1 MEGISTVF
9 SMLIKSRKMSR
20 FRPGSFFAMAFVL
33 SVVGSPA
40 LSWQLGDRQAYN
52 NKMALLNVM
61 LEGAKQRAVDTD
73 DLQTLCLVMSIGNDV
88 TERYLQEHSS
98 DQQIEQ
104 RLQGMRNDFTS
115 CLGLLYSGQ

>member
-1 MEGISTVF
+1 
-9 SMLIKSRKMSR
+9 
-20 FRPGSFFAMAFVL
+20 MAFAL
-33 SVVGSPA
+33 SVVGFLA

-88 TERYLQEHSS
+88 TERYLQEHSN

>member
-1 MEGISTVF
+1 
-9 SMLIKSRKMSR
+9 
-20 FRPGSFFAMAFVL
+20 MAFAL

-40 LSWQLGDRQAYN
+40 LGWQLGDRQAYN

-88 TERYLQEHSS
+88 TERYLQEHSN

>member
-1 MEGISTVF
+1 
-9 SMLIKSRKMSR
+9 MSR
-20 FRPGSFFAMAFVL
+20 FRPASLVAMAFVL
-33 SVVGSPA
+33 SVVGSPV

-88 TERYLQEHSS
+88 TERYLQEHSN

-104 RLQGMRNDFTS
+104 RLKGMRNDFTS

>member
-1 MEGISTVF
+1 MS
-9 SMLIKSRKMSR
+9 IKRRKMFR
-20 FRPGSFFAMAFVL
+20 FQAESVMPVGCVL
-33 SVVGSPA
+33 TIVGSPA

-61 LEGAKQRAVDTD
+61 LEGAKQRAVDTN

-104 RLQGMRNDFTS
+104 RLKGMRNDFTS

>member
-1 MEGISTVF
+1 MG
-9 SMLIKSRKMSR
+9 
-20 FRPGSFFAMAFVL
+20 FVL
-33 SVVGSPA
+33 SMAASPV

-104 RLQGMRNDFTS
+104 RLKGMRNDFTS
-115 CLGLLYSGQ
+115 CLGLLYDAQ

>member
-1 MEGISTVF
+1 
-9 SMLIKSRKMSR
+9 
-20 FRPGSFFAMAFVL
+20 MAFAL

-40 LSWQLGDRQAYN
+40 FSWQLGDRQAYN

-88 TERYLQEHSS
+88 TERYLQEHSN

>member
-1 MEGISTVF
+1 M
-9 SMLIKSRKMSR
+9 
-20 FRPGSFFAMAFVL
+20 FRVRAGSFLAMGFVL
-33 SVVGSPA
+33 SMVGSPV

-88 TERYLQEHSS
+88 TERYLQEHSN

>member
-1 MEGISTVF
+1 
-9 SMLIKSRKMSR
+9 MSR
-20 FRPGSFFAMAFVL
+20 FRPGSLVAMAFVL

-88 TERYLQEHSS
+88 TERYLQEQSS
-98 DQQIEQ
+98 DKQIQQ
-104 RLQGMRNDFTS
+104 RLKGMRNDFTS
-115 CLGLLYSGQ
+115 CLGLLYRNQ

>member
-1 MEGISTVF
+1 MG
-9 SMLIKSRKMSR
+9 
-20 FRPGSFFAMAFVL
+20 FVL
-33 SVVGSPA
+33 SMVASPA
-40 LSWQLGDRQAYN
+40 LSWQLGDRQVYN

-104 RLQGMRNDFTS
+104 RLKGMRNDFTS
-115 CLGLLYSGQ
+115 CLGLLYDAQ

>member
-1 MEGISTVF
+1 
-9 SMLIKSRKMSR
+9 
-20 FRPGSFFAMAFVL
+20 MAFVL

-73 DLQTLCLVMSIGNDV
+73 DLETLCLVMSIGNDV
-88 TERYLQEHSS
+88 TERYLQEQSS
-98 DQQIEQ
+98 DKQIQQ
-104 RLQGMRNDFTS
+104 RLKGMRNDFIS
-115 CLGLLYSGQ
+115 CLGLLYRNQ

>member
-1 MEGISTVF
+1 
-9 SMLIKSRKMSR
+9 MSR
-20 FRPGSFFAMAFVL
+20 FRPASLVAMAFVL
-33 SVVGSPA
+33 SVVGSPV

-88 TERYLQEHSS
+88 TERYLQEHSN

>member
-1 MEGISTVF
+1 MF
-9 SMLIKSRKMSR
+9 RY
-20 FRPGSFFAMAFVL
+20 RPGSLLALTFAL
-33 SVVGSPA
+33 SVAGSPA
-40 LSWQLGDRQAYN
+40 SSWQLGDRQAYN

-98 DQQIEQ
+98 DQQIEK
-104 RLQGMRNDFTS
+104 RLEGMRNDFTS
-115 CLGLLYSGQ
+115 CLGLLYSDK